1 MMDLE
6 EQGVRRG
13 VKQKLFCGVNLRLYA
28 PLLLMG
34 LCPAV
39 YTAVRIHFL
48 GQMPDPGA
56 YSIAGQLS
64 WVNLIYEVVQEAIL
78 LPLFYFMGQVT
89 ADREAFSNRVRTGL
103 LVTACLYTV
112 LSLALCHFVRPL
124 LGWMAADPSL
134 TEASVS
140 YIRLESAANIFG
152 VLGSFALAALVTLD
166 RERYLYLLTVARLV
180 LSVAFDALLISALP
194 FSLRLG
200 VNGIGYSN
208 LLVNGLLL
216 GVSLRLLSKSGV
228 RLFAK
233 TAPSFRWMGEFLKVG
248 GISGLESFV
257 RNLAYMLMVVR
268 MVNAVQ
274 EQGVYWVANSF
285 IWGWLLLPVTQ
296 LAELMKQ
303 EIATDAQALRT
314 HTPGYFALTG
324 IICAAWVIS
333 IPLWRP
339 FMTYVLGYSDAH
351 SVELDP
357 STTHPVIDLMPDQ
370 NGVEDIGGT
379 LRLGSYPCVLAKD
392 SLAYRLYG
400 EETIHERHRHR
411 YEVNND
417 FRGALTAGGMK
428 LSGLSPDG
436 RIVEMC
442 ELPDHPFFI
451 ATQAHPEL
459 KSRPN
464 RPHPLFSGF
473 VAAALK
479 EKNQTQEDEQKGQ
492 PNA

>member
-6 EQGVRRG
+6 ERGVRRG

-112 LSLALCHFVRPL
+112 LSLALCRFVRPL

-166 RERYLYLLTVARLV
+166 RERYLYLLTGARLV

-200 VNGIGYSN
+200 INGIGYSN

-233 TAPSFRWMGEFLKVG
+233 TALSFRWMGEFLKVG

-339 FMTYVLGYSDAH
+339 FMTYVLGYSD
-351 SVELDP
+351 VEKLFRLVLLLLGFYAVYAFQNIFDAAFYALGKTNYMLFESIVTNTVYYGGAFLLYRAGIWTP
-357 STTHPVIDLMPDQ
+357 SLSGIALLFGFGMVF
-370 NGVEDIGGT
+370 GGFVS
-379 LRLGSYPCVLAKD
+379 L
-392 SLAYRLYG
+392 LAYLYL
-400 EETIHERHRHR
+400 R
-411 YEVNND
+411 
-417 FRGALTAGGMK
+417 K
-428 LSGLSPDG
+428 KSG
-436 RIVEMC
+436 V
-442 ELPDHPFFI
+442 
-451 ATQAHPEL
+451 
-459 KSRPN
+459 
-464 RPHPLFSGF
+464 
-473 VAAALK
+473 
-479 EKNQTQEDEQKGQ
+479 
-492 PNA
+492 